1 MLTPVTV
8 VDKSLEDYRPI
19 IGNKDTDEIYKR
31 GWKILTG
38 IPLKLKRKE
47 DKNG

>member
-1 MLTPVTV
+1 MGKITFKGLF
-8 VDKSLEDYRPI
+8 
-19 IGNKDTDEIYKR
+19 KDTDEIYKR
-31 GWKILTG
+31 GWKIFTG